1 MLAEPSNASLRRVL
15 MDALLEMNH
24 PRAKLWL
31 EGGVGTAELLGPLV
45 DVVEPGFTFVEGWL
59 HTARLKAGASRLA
72 GHPLW
77 ATVEVLDAAGDSFV
91 SSHPVMKSLRTVARS
106 SAAVTQL
113 PPQLEHLLEH
123 RVSRADVIA
132 LSSVNTL
139 PRLTGLHVVIAA
151 DEVASLLP
159 RVAAL
164 TSLRVDLV
172 DATPESHPHVVERVY
187 RTGVE
192 RMAFGFFQG
201 RLLLEVWR
209 RGASY
214 DWHATRDLHAATA
227 EVRQRV
233 DDAHRFLMWQLR
245 ALGVST

>member
-1 MLAEPSNASLRRVL
+1 MLADPTNATLRRVV
-15 MDALLEMNH
+15 MDALLAVNH

-31 EGGVGTAELLGPLV
+31 EGGAGTAELLGPLV
-45 DVVEPGFTFVEGWL
+45 DVIEPDFAFVEGWL
-59 HTARLKAGASRLA
+59 HTARLKAGAARLV

-77 ATVEVLDAAGDSFV
+77 ATVEVLDAAGDSAV
-91 SSHPVMKSLRTVARS
+91 SSHPVMKSLRTLSRS

-113 PPQLEHLLEH
+113 SSQLEHLLEH

-139 PRLTGLHVVIAA
+139 PLLTELHVRIAA
-151 DEVASLLP
+151 DDVALLLP
-159 RVAAL
+159 RAPTL
-164 TSLRVDLV
+164 QSLRVDLV
-172 DATPESHPHVVERVY
+172 DATPESAPSIVESVY
-187 RTGVE
+187 RAGLN
-192 RMAFGFFQG
+192 RMAFGFFEG

-214 DWHATRDLHAATA
+214 DWHSTRDFDDATDD
-227 EVRQRV
+227 ERQRL

-245 ALGVST
+245 ALGVVT